1 MKNILIV
8 EGNLREE
15 NENFSKVG
23 IQTHTESLKDSLNYF
38 TDELKFDVVNP
49 SSDQNIQFISDKLQN
64 YDGLIWGG
72 SSLNIYNDTPEIRKQ
87 IEFMKDC
94 QKKVKKILAIC
105 WGMQVAVTAAG
116 GQVKKANNSHIGI
129 ANEIQLNEKSNLEY
143 ISEEIYLNSPSE
155 FDVITTK
162 EKYFS
167 VYEWIDLF
175 DKNIYAIIFI
185 MIVVASINI
194 ISVLVVLI
202 LERTNM
208 IGVLKALGITNFS
221 LQKFF
226 IYISSYLIFIGIV
239 IGNIFGLMI
248 LFIQEKY
255 KIISLDPKIYYVDS
269 VPIHIELSHI
279 ISLNLIAF
287 ILCVLSIFIPSLLVS
302 RINPKD
308 SIKFN

>member
-15 NENFSKVG
+15 NENFSKVV

-116 GQVKKANNSHIGI
+116 GQVKKANNSHVGI
-129 ANEIQLNEKSNLEY
+129 ANEIQVNEKGINHPLY
-143 ISEEIYLNSPSE
+143 KNKDKKFNSPAFN
-155 FDVITTK
+155 FDEVVRLPDKAVCLASNRINKIQSLYFEINKTKVWGLQYHPEITYEKMISLIQFRKDRLIENRKVFKDEEEVNKHISTIKK
-162 EKYFS
+162 E
-167 VYEWIDLF
+167 I
-175 DKNIYAIIFI
+175 A
-185 MIVVASINI
+185 VASKDKRMVELKNW
-194 ISVLVVLI
+194 
-202 LERTNM
+202 
-208 IGVLKALGITNFS
+208 IG
-221 LQKFF
+221 Q
-226 IYISSYLIFIGIV
+226 
-239 IGNIFGLMI
+239 
-248 LFIQEKY
+248 
-255 KIISLDPKIYYVDS
+255 
-269 VPIHIELSHI
+269 
-279 ISLNLIAF
+279 LN
-287 ILCVLSIFIPSLLVS
+287 
-302 RINPKD
+302 
-308 SIKFN
+308 